1 MISFLSKI
9 IKLSNLNVVGIIRN
23 DYDVVYR
30 VLAVRKKG
38 NKIEII
44 SCNSFNSQEEL
55 FGTLNNKVP
64 LILVIDGKG
73 VLNKEID
80 FNVESD
86 VNWHKNV
93 DFSTI
98 YHTSL
103 KSSRSSFMSFC
114 RKKGIQDM
122 IAKFSQHSFQVADIY
137 VGSFLSAL
145 LQASVKKETILSND
159 LLLAFEDGKLSG
171 YSKQH
176 DGVKKEEYTI
186 GTDVVSSAYLPLY
199 SVLVHFFLQSPQVS
213 KTKDETLNVE
223 EIIYKKIF
231 NVFGI
236 AMVAGFFLSL
246 LSSYLL
252 IQYYGSQNAALN
264 LQNVYSS
271 QSYQLLVDLEKQ
283 KADRQEL
290 LRETGLLSSKY
301 LSYYA
306 YDIMRKIPTDIVLNE
321 ISILPLKEEIK
332 QNKKLDFETGTIVVK
347 GETNREASFESW
359 MESLRQMEWL
369 KDFEIISLKKDK
381 KNKSRFELKITVKD
395 V

>member
-1 MISFLSKI
+1 
-9 IKLSNLNVVGIIRN
+9 
-23 DYDVVYR
+23 
-30 VLAVRKKG
+30 
-38 NKIEII
+38 
-44 SCNSFNSQEEL
+44 
-55 FGTLNNKVP
+55 
-64 LILVIDGKG
+64 
-73 VLNKEID
+73 
-80 FNVESD
+80 
-86 VNWHKNV
+86 
-93 DFSTI
+93 
-98 YHTSL
+98 
-103 KSSRSSFMSFC
+103 
-114 RKKGIQDM
+114 
-122 IAKFSQHSFQVADIY
+122 
-137 VGSFLSAL
+137 
-145 LQASVKKETILSND
+145 
-159 LLLAFEDGKLSG
+159 LLAFEDGKLSG